1 MTAKQASF
9 FSQTAYGDQAKTATP
24 SPDCTIASNISQAD
38 AGMIAEAFDLYFSRY
53 RDDDIVCV
61 TTDLKGGG
69 YLFQNACDFRS
80 SLDDH
85 AKYLAKVADTQKNS
99 GLFHTP
105 ICIGPNPGNDD
116 WPQSSWGVCG
126 TGYKNESINSRHWM
140 LFDLDRVDKI
150 NPPTADDDARLEKSK
165 DHLVSILRRRGLDG
179 FLVTSTG
186 NGWHIDA
193 PIFLR
198 NDDHTT
204 GLVAAVYADLKLQM
218 VAFDSKISFDTTKDI
233 KRYWSLPGT
242 WNLKYPESPRLR
254 LLIESPS
261 SATVANYVESNTETF
276 FSWALALKSS
286 SMKIEKKPLKV
297 GGKNHAFLA
306 WEADKSWSDI
316 LLDAGCKKYDK
327 QGRLWTRPKKD
338 TQEGPSLI
346 VGEGGTAEG
355 GCLYNLSDSFETFPY
370 QVGVRKY
377 RAHLMAQGIIT
388 DEGEIADQARYNQFN
403 RDLLARYGDRPAA
416 TNSNSKSE
424 TPRTPAEKIR
434 KNSAR
439 DLLDS
444 DDYAGYIATAGTLD
458 EVVLPADIEMIA
470 QDIDRH
476 SAVKNLGLS
485 RAAAIAVYSFIVGR
499 SVRETTGRRGNVY
512 AVILAKSCSGKAS
525 GLEYVD
531 RLFSELLNYLHD
543 QPRDFDLCQVT
554 GRTFGSPE
562 GIQDSLRRHGRI
574 LVTGDESEAFLL
586 PSNSQQGSP
595 AREAAALFRQHH
607 NGKSLH
613 GRTLAGGKKTAS
625 TDWPHITQL
634 HTTQGTSYWR
644 LMQEEHATSGLLSRY
659 LHFVGGDGVP
669 KRGFV
674 CDQIVSSAV
683 TSLAKYWT
691 DRNRQNLNVESYADG
706 DGGYELGRFTP
717 PVTTINFD
725 AALEEK
731 RYQLQVKCTRIAQMS
746 EHRGDYLVSQAF
758 GRLHEQAQRLSLLFT
773 LAENREA
780 TVISASA
787 WALAVHVAQLSADVI
802 LNNCEH
808 AGKMDAQKHREK
820 IVAFI
825 RSQRD
830 GVGRREIMRKF
841 QSFLKKSADLLDH
854 LDFLQDLGDIEE
866 ITTEVGNGRKV
877 TSYKVT

>member
-1 MTAKQASF
+1 MTAKQATF
-9 FSQTAYGDQAKTATP
+9 FVQTAYGDQSKTATT
-24 SPDCTIASNISQAD
+24 SSDYTIDNDRPQAD

-53 RDDDIVCV
+53 CDADIVCV
-61 TTDLKGGG
+61 TTDLKGAG

-80 SLDDH
+80 NLEDH
-85 AKYLAKVADTQKNS
+85 AKYLAKVADTQKSS

-116 WPQSSWGVCG
+116 WPQSAWGACS
-126 TGYKNESINSRHWM
+126 TGYKNDSIHSRHWL
-140 LFDLDRVDKI
+140 LFDIDRVDKKA
-150 NPPTADDDARLEKSK
+150 PPSADDDDRLEKSK
-165 DHLVSILRRRGLDG
+165 DHLVSILRSRGLDG
-179 FLVTSTG
+179 FLITSTG
-186 NGWHIDA
+186 NGWHVDA
-193 PIFLR
+193 SVFLR
-198 NDDHTT
+198 NDDDTT
-204 GLVAAVYADLKLQM
+204 ELVAKVYADLKDQM
-218 VAFDSKISFDTTKDI
+218 LAFDSKISFDTTKDI

-242 WNLKYPESPRLR
+242 WNLKYPSAPRLR
-254 LLIESPS
+254 LLVEAPS
-261 SATVANYVESNTETF
+261 SATIATYVETNTEAF
-276 FSWALALKSS
+276 FSWAMALKSS
-286 SMKIEKKPLKV
+286 SMKMEKLSLKV
-297 GGKNHAFLA
+297 GGKDQAFLA

-316 LLDAGCKKYDK
+316 LLDSGCKQYDK
-327 QGRLWTRPKKD
+327 QGRLWTRPEKNPH
-338 TQEGPSLI
+338 EGPSLI
-346 VGEGGTAEG
+346 VGEGRTAEG
-355 GCLYNLSDSFETFPY
+355 GCLYNLSSSFATFPH

-377 RAHLMAQGIIT
+377 RAHLMAQGVLT
-388 DEGEIADQARYNQFN
+388 AEGEVVDKARFDQFN
-403 RDLLARYGDRPAA
+403 RDLLARYGDRPAP
-416 TNSNSKSE
+416 TKSSNKSE
-424 TPRTPAEKIR
+424 APRTPAEKI
-434 KNSAR
+434 KKSSAN
-439 DLLDS
+439 DLLNS
-444 DDYAGYIATAGTLD
+444 DDYAGYIATTGTLD
-458 EVVLPADIEMIA
+458 DVVLPADLEMIA

-485 RAAAIAVYSFIVGR
+485 RAAAIAVFSFLVGR
-499 SVRETTGRRGNVY
+499 SVRESTGRRGNVY
-512 AVILAKSCSGKAS
+512 AVVLAKSCSGKAS

-531 RLFSELLNYLHD
+531 RLFSELSNYLHD

-586 PSNSQQGSP
+586 PSNSQQGAP

-625 TDWPHITQL
+625 TDWPYIAQI

-691 DRNRQNLNVESYADG
+691 DRNRRSLNVESYADD
-706 DGGYELGRFTP
+706 DGCYELGRFTP
-717 PVTTINFD
+717 PVTTIKFD
-725 AALEEK
+725 ADLEEK
-731 RYQLQVKCTRIAQMS
+731 RYQLQVRCTRIAQMA
-746 EHRGDYLVSQAF
+746 EHRGDYLMSQAF
-758 GRLHEQAQRLSLLFT
+758 GRLHEQAQRLALLFT

-780 TVISASA
+780 TIISSSA
-787 WALAVHVAQLSADVI
+787 WALAVNVAKLSADVI

-820 IVAFI
+820 ILAFI

-854 LDFLQDLGDIEE
+854 LDFLLDLGDIEQTE
-866 ITTEVGNGRKV
+866 QEVGNGRRV
-877 TSYKVT
+877 TIYKVS